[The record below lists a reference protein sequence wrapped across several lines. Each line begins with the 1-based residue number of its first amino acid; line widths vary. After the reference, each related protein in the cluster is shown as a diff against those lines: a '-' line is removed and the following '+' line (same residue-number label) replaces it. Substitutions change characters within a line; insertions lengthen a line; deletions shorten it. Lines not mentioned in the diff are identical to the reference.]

1 MCCVCILR
9 TDQLSSLAAAALT
22 LHSPPPTRILTTA
35 YTSATHTD
43 SACVAGSTKR
53 TQSVCLSQRGPA
65 AANSAGECEQCH
77 VVSADLFHLHT
88 WRPPPPAEMRSV
100 AVSVSV
106 CLSARSRAYLRNHMS
121 KLHRSFSAYCLRE
134 WLAWSSRD
142 SAMQYAVMCVL
153 PRSSVDDDR
162 CSHDCMRTEIS
173 NASARG
179 RDTTTLSSC
188 ATGAKSARL
197 DCHVC
202 RPVVCAF
209 DSSWCAF
216 HHVETKCVR
225 TLPPRLLQPVQQPS
239 Q

>member
-1 MCCVCILR
+1 VCCVCILR

-22 LHSPPPTRILTTA
+22 LHSPPPTHILTTA
-35 YTSATHTD
+35 DTSATHTD

-53 TQSVCLSQRGPA
+53 TQSVCLSQRGPT
-65 AANSAGECEQCH
+65 AANPAGECEQCH
-77 VVSADLFHLHT
+77 VVSVHT
-88 WRPPPPAEMRSV
+88 ELVSLTYLASPPPPAEMRSV
-100 AVSVSV
+100 AVSVSLF
-106 CLSARSRAYLRNHMS
+106 LSARSRAYLRNHMS

-134 WLAWSSRD
+134 WLACSSRE

-179 RDTTTLSSC
+179 RDAMTLSSYTMAANC

-197 DCHVC
+197 C
-202 RPVVCAF
+202 
-209 DSSWCAF
+209 
-216 HHVETKCVR
+216 
-225 TLPPRLLQPVQQPS
+225 L
-239 Q
+239 

>member
-1 MCCVCILR
+1 MRAMPRCQRRLV
-9 TDQLSSLAAAALT
+9 SLTYL
-22 LHSPPPTRILTTA
+22 
-35 YTSATHTD
+35 AT
-43 SACVAGSTKR
+43 
-53 TQSVCLSQRGPA
+53 
-65 AANSAGECEQCH
+65 
-77 VVSADLFHLHT
+77 
-88 WRPPPPAEMRSV
+88 PPPAEMRSV

-106 CLSARSRAYLRNHMS
+106 CQSDRSRAYLRNHMS

-134 WLAWSSRD
+134 WLAWSSRE

-179 RDTTTLSSC
+179 RDAMTLSSYTMAANC

-202 RPVVCAF
+202 RPVACAF
-209 DSSWCAF
+209 DSSWWAY

-225 TLPPRLLQPVQQPS
+225 TLHPRLLQPVQQPS

>member
-1 MCCVCILR
+1 MRAMPRCQRAHRISF
-9 TDQLSSLAAAALT
+9 TYIFGQ
-22 LHSPPPTRILTTA
+22 PPP
-35 YTSATHTD
+35 S
-43 SACVAGSTKR
+43 
-53 TQSVCLSQRGPA
+53 
-65 AANSAGECEQCH
+65 
-77 VVSADLFHLHT
+77 
-88 WRPPPPAEMRSV
+88 AEMRSV